1 MSTALTG
8 VLNVDPP
15 AGAADDD
22 PDEGLGELGAA
33 AVVLEVFDDED
44 DDRLV
49 VRSDHLG

>member
-1 MSTALTG
+1 MSTGLTG

-15 AGAADDD
+15 AGAAADD